1 MALDGITL
9 HFVKTELE
17 QTVLGAR
24 VEKVH
29 QPSKAEIVLLLR
41 TRGGAFRLFLSAES
55 ASARVHLTGY
65 PTENP
70 QNPPML
76 CMLFRKH
83 LTGAV
88 LSGIRQAGLDRI
100 LFLDFDGTNEIGDKV
115 RLTLCIEITGQHSNI
130 ILIDGSGKILDA
142 VKRVDETKSSVREV
156 LPGCTYVLPPRQ
168 DKVNLL
174 DEPAEKATK
183 RVCEQRNQQLAKAF
197 MQSVEGI
204 SPIVSRELAHLA
216 AGDCTRSAES
226 VPLPKITETLE
237 TVRTCIL
244 QNTPRYC
251 TVYNEEEKPF
261 DFSFLDITQYGN
273 FYKKTYADSFC
284 ALLDTFYFERDR
296 QLRAKRKAGDLYK
309 TLHTLKERTARKIS
323 NQQAELAAC
332 ADKEQLRVFAELINA
347 NQYALQKG
355 APFYEVPNYY
365 ADNETVR
372 ISVNPALSPAQNAQ
386 KYYKAYKKAHT
397 AEKMLTGL
405 IEKGEQQLVYFD
417 SVLDALSRA
426 DAESEL
432 TLIRQELIDG
442 GYLKRKKGGKQ
453 RLPKELPPY
462 KFKTSEDFIVL
473 VGRNNVQNDRLTLK
487 TAKNYDMWL
496 HTQNFAGS
504 HTVILSE
511 NREITEK
518 AIVEAAEI
526 AAYFSSAK
534 EAKKVPVDYTLIK
547 NIKKPVGAKP
557 GKVIYHIYNTVYVTP
572 RNPETSQEK

>member
-55 ASARVHLTGY
+55 ASARVHLTQF

-83 LTGAV
+83 LTGATLV
-88 LSGIRQAGLDRI
+88 GIRQAGLDRI
-100 LFLDFDGTNEIGDKV
+100 LFLDFDAANEIGDKV
-115 RLTLCIEITGQHSNI
+115 KLTLCIEITGQHSNI
-130 ILIDGSGKILDA
+130 ILIDGNGKIIDA

-156 LPGCTYVLPPRQ
+156 LPNCTYVLPPRQ
-168 DKVNLL
+168 DKINLL
-174 DEPAEKATK
+174 SASVEQAAV
-183 RVCEQRNQQLAKAF
+183 RVKLQKNQQLAKAF

-216 AGDCTRSAES
+216 AGDCTCAVEV
-226 VPLPKITETLE
+226 VPKQQIAAALE
-237 TVRTCIL
+237 NVKRCL
-244 QNTPRYC
+244 QTDAPQYC
-251 TVYNEEEKPF
+251 TVYNEEDKPF
-261 DFSFLDITQYGN
+261 DFSFLDITQYGA

-284 ALLDTFYFERDR
+284 ALLDAFYFERDR
-296 QLRAKRKAGDLYK
+296 VLRAKRKAGDLYK
-309 TLHTLKERTARKIS
+309 ALHTLQERTARKIS
-323 NQQAELAAC
+323 NQQAELSAC

-347 NQYALQKG
+347 NQYALTKG
-355 APFYEVPNYY
+355 SPVYEVPNYY
-365 ADNETVR
+365 ANNETVR
-372 ISVNPALSPAQNAQ
+372 IPVNPALSPAQNAQ
-386 KYYKAYKKAHT
+386 KFYKAYKKAHT
-397 AEKMLTGL
+397 AEKMLAGL
-405 IEKGEQQLVYFD
+405 IEKGEQEILYFD
-417 SVLDALSRA
+417 SVLDTLSRA
-426 DAESEL
+426 ETESEL

-442 GYLKRKKGGKQ
+442 GYLKRKKGGKL

-462 KFKTSEDFIVL
+462 QFKTSEGFTVL
-473 VGRNNVQNDRLTLK
+473 VGRNNTQNDKLTLK

-511 NREITEK
+511 NREITDK

-526 AAYFSSAK
+526 AAFFSSAK
-534 EAKKVPVDYTLIK
+534 EAQKVPVDYTLIK

-557 GKVIYHIYNTVYVTP
+557 GKVIYHVYNTVFVTP
-572 RNPETSQEK
+572 RNPEEAKT

>member
-55 ASARVHLTGY
+55 ASARVHLTQF

-83 LTGAV
+83 LTGATLV
-88 LSGIRQAGLDRI
+88 GIRQAGLDRI
-100 LFLDFDGTNEIGDKV
+100 LFLDFDAANEIGDKV
-115 RLTLCIEITGQHSNI
+115 KLTLCIEITGQHSNI
-130 ILIDGSGKILDA
+130 ILIDGNGKILDA

-156 LPGCTYVLPPRQ
+156 LPNCTYVLPPRQ
-168 DKVNLL
+168 DKINLL
-174 DEPAEKATK
+174 SASVEQAAA
-183 RVCEQRNQQLAKAF
+183 RVKLQKNQQLAKAF

-216 AGDCTRSAES
+216 AGDCTCAVEV
-226 VPLPKITETLE
+226 VPEQQIAATLE
-237 TVRTCIL
+237 NVKRCL
-244 QNTPRYC
+244 QTDAPQYC
-251 TVYNEEEKPF
+251 TVYNEEDKPF
-261 DFSFLDITQYGN
+261 DFSFLDITQYGA

-284 ALLDTFYFERDR
+284 ALLDAFYFERDR
-296 QLRAKRKAGDLYK
+296 VLRAKRKAGDLYK
-309 TLHTLKERTARKIS
+309 ALHTLQERTARKIS
-323 NQQAELAAC
+323 NQQAELSAC

-347 NQYALQKG
+347 NQYALTKG
-355 APFYEVPNYY
+355 SPVYEVPNYY
-365 ADNETVR
+365 ANNETVR
-372 ISVNPALSPAQNAQ
+372 IPVNPALSPAQNAQ
-386 KYYKAYKKAHT
+386 KFYKAYKKAHT
-397 AEKMLTGL
+397 AEKMLAGL
-405 IEKGEQQLVYFD
+405 IEKGEQEILYFD
-417 SVLDALSRA
+417 SVLDTLSRA
-426 DAESEL
+426 ETESEL

-442 GYLKRKKGGKQ
+442 GYLKRKKGGKL

-462 KFKTSEDFIVL
+462 QFKTSEGFTVL
-473 VGRNNVQNDRLTLK
+473 VGRNNTQNDKLTLK

-511 NREITEK
+511 NREITDK

-526 AAYFSSAK
+526 AAFFSSAK
-534 EAKKVPVDYTLIK
+534 EAQKVPVDYTLIK

-557 GKVIYHIYNTVYVTP
+557 GKVIYHVYNTVFVTP
-572 RNPETSQEK
+572 RNPEETKT

>member
-55 ASARVHLTGY
+55 ASARVHLTQF

-83 LTGAV
+83 LTGATLV
-88 LSGIRQAGLDRI
+88 GIRQAGLDRI
-100 LFLDFDGTNEIGDKV
+100 LFLDFDAANEIGDKV
-115 RLTLCIEITGQHSNI
+115 KLTLCIEITGQHSNI
-130 ILIDGSGKILDA
+130 ILIDGNGKIIDA

-156 LPGCTYVLPPRQ
+156 LPNCTYVLPPRQ
-168 DKVNLL
+168 DKINLL
-174 DEPAEKATK
+174 SASVEQAAA
-183 RVCEQRNQQLAKAF
+183 RVKLQKNQQLAKAF

-216 AGDCTRSAES
+216 AGDCTCAVEV
-226 VPLPKITETLE
+226 VPKQQIAAALE
-237 TVRTCIL
+237 NVKRCL
-244 QNTPRYC
+244 QTDAPQYC
-251 TVYNEEEKPF
+251 TVYNEEDKPF
-261 DFSFLDITQYGN
+261 DFSFLDITQYGA

-284 ALLDTFYFERDR
+284 ALLDAFYFERDR
-296 QLRAKRKAGDLYK
+296 VLRAKRKAGDLYK
-309 TLHTLKERTARKIS
+309 ALHTLQERTARKIS
-323 NQQAELAAC
+323 NQQAELSAC

-347 NQYALQKG
+347 NQYALTKG
-355 APFYEVPNYY
+355 SPVYEVPNYY
-365 ADNETVR
+365 ANNETVR
-372 ISVNPALSPAQNAQ
+372 IPVNPALSPAQNAQ

-397 AEKMLTGL
+397 AEKMLAGL
-405 IEKGEQQLVYFD
+405 IEKGEQEILYFD
-417 SVLDALSRA
+417 SVLDTLSRA
-426 DAESEL
+426 ETESEL

-442 GYLKRKKGGKQ
+442 GYLKRKKGGKL

-462 KFKTSEDFIVL
+462 QFKTSEGFTVL
-473 VGRNNVQNDRLTLK
+473 VGRNNTQNDKLTLK

-496 HTQNFAGS
+496 HTQSFAGS

-511 NREITEK
+511 NREITDK

-526 AAYFSSAK
+526 AAFFSSAK
-534 EAKKVPVDYTLIK
+534 EAQKVPVDYTLIK

-557 GKVIYHIYNTVYVTP
+557 GKVIYHVYNTVFVTP
-572 RNPETSQEK
+572 RNPEETKT

>member
-55 ASARVHLTGY
+55 ASARVHLTQF

-83 LTGAV
+83 LTGAT
-88 LSGIRQAGLDRI
+88 LAGIRQAGLDRI
-100 LFLDFDGTNEIGDKV
+100 LFLDFDAANEIGDKV
-115 RLTLCIEITGQHSNI
+115 KLTLCIEITGQHSNI
-130 ILIDGSGKILDA
+130 ILTDGNGKILDA

-156 LPGCTYVLPPRQ
+156 LPNCTYVLPPRQ
-168 DKVNLL
+168 DKINLL
-174 DEPAEKATK
+174 SEPVLKAAA
-183 RVCEQRNQQLAKAF
+183 RVKLQKNQQLAKAF

-216 AGDCTRSAES
+216 AGDCTCAVDS
-226 VPLPKITETLE
+226 VTEQQIAAALE
-237 TVRTCIL
+237 KVKMCL
-244 QNTPRYC
+244 QTNTPQYC
-251 TVYNEEEKPF
+251 TVYNDEDKPF
-261 DFSFLDITQYGN
+261 DFSFLDITQYGA

-284 ALLDTFYFERDR
+284 ALLDAFYFERDR
-296 QLRAKRKAGDLYK
+296 ALRAKRKAGDFYK
-309 TLHTLKERTARKIS
+309 ALHTLQERTARKIS

-355 APFYEVPNYY
+355 APVYEVPNYY
-365 ADNETVR
+365 ANNETVR
-372 ISVNPALSPAQNAQ
+372 IAVNPALSPTQNAQ

-397 AEKMLTGL
+397 AEKMLVGL
-405 IEKGEQQLVYFD
+405 IEKGEQELLYFD

-426 DAESEL
+426 ETESEL

-442 GYLKRKKGGKQ
+442 GYLKRKKGGKL

-462 KFKTSEDFIVL
+462 KFKTSDDFTVL
-473 VGRNNVQNDRLTLK
+473 VGRNNTQNDKLTLK

-496 HTQNFAGS
+496 HTQSFAGS

-511 NREITEK
+511 NREITDK

-526 AAYFSSAK
+526 AAFFSSAK
-534 EAKKVPVDYTLIK
+534 DAKKVPVDYTLIK

-572 RNPETSQEK
+572 RNPEEIKT

>member
-55 ASARVHLTGY
+55 ASARVHLTQF

-83 LTGAV
+83 LTGASLV
-88 LSGIRQAGLDRI
+88 GIRQAGLDRI
-100 LFLDFDGTNEIGDKV
+100 LFLDFDAANEIGDKV
-115 RLTLCIEITGQHSNI
+115 KLTLCIEITGQHSNI
-130 ILIDGSGKILDA
+130 ILIDGNGKIIDA

-156 LPGCTYVLPPRQ
+156 LPNCTYVLPPRQ
-168 DKVNLL
+168 DKINLL
-174 DEPAEKATK
+174 SASVEQAAA
-183 RVCEQRNQQLAKAF
+183 RVKLQKNQQLAKAF

-216 AGDCTRSAES
+216 AGDCTCAVEV
-226 VPLPKITETLE
+226 VPKQQIAAALE
-237 TVRTCIL
+237 NVKRCL
-244 QNTPRYC
+244 QTDAPQYC
-251 TVYNEEEKPF
+251 TVYNEEDKPF
-261 DFSFLDITQYGN
+261 DFSFLDITQYGA

-284 ALLDTFYFERDR
+284 ALLDAFYFERDR
-296 QLRAKRKAGDLYK
+296 VLRAKRKAGDLYK
-309 TLHTLKERTARKIS
+309 ALHTLQERTARKIS
-323 NQQAELAAC
+323 NQQAELSAC

-347 NQYALQKG
+347 NQYALTKG
-355 APFYEVPNYY
+355 SPVYEVPNYY
-365 ADNETVR
+365 ANNETVR
-372 ISVNPALSPAQNAQ
+372 IPVNPALSPAQNAQ

-397 AEKMLTGL
+397 AEKMLAGL
-405 IEKGEQQLVYFD
+405 IEKGEQEILYFD
-417 SVLDALSRA
+417 SVLDTLSRA
-426 DAESEL
+426 ETESEL

-442 GYLKRKKGGKQ
+442 GYLKRKKGGKL

-462 KFKTSEDFIVL
+462 KFKTSEDFTVL
-473 VGRNNVQNDRLTLK
+473 VGRNNTQNDKLTLK

-511 NREITEK
+511 NREITDK

-526 AAYFSSAK
+526 AAFFSSAK
-534 EAKKVPVDYTLIK
+534 EAQKVPVDYTLIK

-557 GKVIYHIYNTVYVTP
+557 GKVIYHVYNTVFVTP
-572 RNPETSQEK
+572 RNPEETKT